1 MKNENVL
8 RVLLIEDSEEDAD
21 LIIRQLHRANGYKLI
36 HQTVQTEAA
45 LSIALD
51 KTRWDIVLCDFTLP
65 HLSPYKAL
73 EIVKSVSFD
82 MPFIIVSGSVNE
94 DIAIDLLKQGASD
107 FVSKQN
113 LARLSLAI
121 RRELRHASDNIQK
134 TLDVVKAYDKM
145 MEAWGV
151 SLEMR
156 DVHTSGHTV
165 RVTDLTLRL
174 ARLMQVSKHQFRN
187 IYRGALLHDIG
198 KIAIPDMVLLK
209 EGPLTAEERTI
220 MEMHPVIA
228 YERLKGIPFLE
239 GAINIPY
246 CHHEKWDGTGYPRKL
261 HENKIPFEA
270 RLFSVADVY
279 DALTSDRPY
288 RKSWGVDKA
297 LEYIREEKGKSFDPA
312 IADSFTKMMRTI

>member
-1 MKNENVL
+1 MKKENIL
-8 RVLLIEDSEEDAD
+8 RVLLIEDNEDDAE
-21 LIIRQLHRANGYKLI
+21 LVLRQLRGANGYSLI
-36 HQTVQTEAA
+36 HRTVQSEAA
-45 LSIALD
+45 LSIAFD
-51 KTRWDIVLCDFTLP
+51 ETRWDVVICDYKLP

-73 EIVKSVSFD
+73 EIVKQISFD
-82 MPFIIVSGSVNE
+82 IPFIIFSGSVHE

-107 FVSKQN
+107 FVSKDN
-113 LARLSLAI
+113 LARLPLVI
-121 RRELRHASDNIQK
+121 TRELRQASERIQR

-174 ARLMQVSKHQFRN
+174 ARLMQVSKHQFQN

-209 EGPLTAEERTI
+209 EGPLTPEERGI

-239 GAINIPY
+239 GAIHIPY
-246 CHHEKWDGTGYPRKL
+246 CHHEKWDGTGYPRRL
-261 HENKIPFEA
+261 YENKIPFEA

-288 RKSWGVDKA
+288 RKSWSVDKA
-297 LEYIREEKGKSFDPA
+297 LEYIKEQKGMYFDPA
-312 IADSFTKMMRTI
+312 IADNFIRMMRTI